1 LAEIAQ
7 KQSHH
12 EGAVVELLDAICTF
26 VGSKFFVLSL
36 CLAKVISVDM
46 LFLAYLY
53 FCDAAEQLALQEDP
67 SYCNT
72 FICI

>member
-12 EGAVVELLDAICTF
+12 EGAIVERLDAICTS
-26 VGSKFFVLSL
+26 VGSNFFILSL
-36 CLAKVISVDM
+36 CLAKVIFVDM

-53 FCDAAEQLALQEDP
+53 FCDAAEQLGEV
-67 SYCNT
+67 
-72 FICI
+72 